1 MDLILFHAELDMPI
15 YVENQSPLLSKM
27 RQMIL
32 VDDISEIQLIKNRL
46 WNGTHAMMAWYA
58 SLLGHET
65 IGIAMGDVQLQQFSQ
80 QLLAQVKQ
88 GLLQQLPHREAD
100 LNRLAQSFMASCK
113 FAFKDPCSRVARDPL
128 RKLESGERVLS
139 SIQQQVLSGQAYDQ
153 LIAGAVL
160 GYAYAILHDQMAV
173 DEVMSAMQ
181 NEVENMLLS
190 IPQQQALLLQL
201 KNGLAHLLQ
210 YPDQFDPQQV
220 STDSATSAVC
230 A

>member
-1 MDLILFHAELDMPI
+1 M
-15 YVENQSPLLSKM
+15 
-27 RQMIL
+27 
-32 VDDISEIQLIKNRL
+32 
-46 WNGTHAMMAWYA
+46 
-58 SLLGHET
+58 
-65 IGIAMGDVQLQQFSQ
+65 
-80 QLLAQVKQ
+80 
-88 GLLQQLPHREAD
+88 
-100 LNRLAQSFMASCK
+100 
-113 FAFKDPCSRVARDPL
+113 
-128 RKLESGERVLS
+128 
-139 SIQQQVLSGQAYDQ
+139 
-153 LIAGAVL
+153 IAGAVL

-173 DEVMSAMQ
+173 DEVMHAMQ